1 VHPAALG
8 VELRDPLAERL
19 VVAVAQGFAEVVDL
33 LLDVEAAPVEQV
45 QGLVRLRFGRAPQEP
60 RAFGGDAEP
69 GEDGGV
75 QRDRVRVVGHFG
87 HPLGAVA
94 LLVGQAGV
102 GVEPPH
108 GVAVDVADVDA
119 LRSEELREL
128 AVVAPVDGE
137 GLTGRLQQAEADG
150 GTVVVGPVPRAR
162 GGNPV
167 AAQGGREHRGL
178 AAAFGEVRD
187 RLLVEAADEVAV
199 DRVVVVQARGED
211 PVLPAGL
218 RLLADE
224 LDEVGDEV
232 PLELGLGDA
241 EVGAV
246 GGEGFEAAARGGR
259 HLAVD
264 GDDPQEVAAGL
275 GVQGGERQLL
285 QHELPVRE
293 PLLVEHADAV
303 PGGDDVQE
311 RRGLGQRPEGGARV
325 GGARERDRPQLAA
338 DAGGE
343 QSRQSHGGSLPQGCD
358 GRPHRLGPPAC

>member
-8 VELRDPLAERL
+8 VELRDPLAEL
-19 VVAVAQGFAEVVDL
+19 HVVAVAQGFAEVVDL

-45 QGLVRLRFGRAPQEP
+45 QGLVRLRFGRAPQEA

-75 QRDRVRVVGHFG
+75 QRDRVRVIGHFG

-119 LRSEELREL
+119 LGGEELREL

-137 GLTGRLQQAEADG
+137 GLAGRLQEAEADG
-150 GTVVVGPVPRAR
+150 RAVVVGPVPRAR

-167 AAQGGREHRGL
+167 AAQRGCDDRGL
-178 AAAFGEVRD
+178 AAVFGEVRD

-199 DRVVVVQARGED
+199 DRVVVVQARSED
-211 PVLPAGL
+211 PVLPARL
-218 RLLADE
+218 RLRADE
-224 LDEVGDEV
+224 VDEVGDEV
-232 PLELGLGDA
+232 ALELGLGDA
-241 EVGAV
+241 EVRAV
-246 GGEGFEAAARGGR
+246 GGEGFQAGARGGR

-264 GDDPQEVAAGL
+264 GDDPEEVPAGL
-275 GVQGGERQLL
+275 SVQ
-285 QHELPVRE
+285 
-293 PLLVEHADAV
+293 
-303 PGGDDVQE
+303 
-311 RRGLGQRPEGGARV
+311 
-325 GGARERDRPQLAA
+325 
-338 DAGGE
+338 
-343 QSRQSHGGSLPQGCD
+343 
-358 GRPHRLGPPAC
+358 